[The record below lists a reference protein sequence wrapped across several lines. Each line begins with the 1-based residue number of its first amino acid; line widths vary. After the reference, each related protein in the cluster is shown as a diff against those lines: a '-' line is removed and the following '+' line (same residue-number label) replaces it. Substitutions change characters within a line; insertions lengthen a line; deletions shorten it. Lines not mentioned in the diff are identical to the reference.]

1 MVKINPLIGFKIPTF
16 EIFDSLDEKYA
27 VSKKMKKTW
36 KIKIEHKKVY

>member
-16 EIFDSLDEKYA
+16 KIFDSLDEKYA